1 MLIRGNPVAALFGRY
16 KRTPFEL
23 DGAPRFMI
31 ARFTRLPAFLLA
43 VALAAASFA
52 IAPARAIETPA
63 SYVSLMDFA
72 TGEIIYE
79 KQGNEL
85 MAPASMSK
93 LMTMVMLFDALKDGR
108 VTLDDEFVISE
119 NAWRKGGAASGS
131 STMFAELSSRVPV
144 RDLIYGVIVQSGNDA
159 CIAIAEALAGS
170 EATFAERMTER
181 AREIGLETSTFKN
194 STGWPDEGH
203 LMTANELAI
212 LARYLIETHPE
223 FYEIYSVRDFEWN
236 GITQANRNPLIY
248 MNMGADGLKTGH
260 TSVSGYG
267 LTASAVRN
275 GRRLVLVVNG
285 LSSEKERANET
296 QRLMDWAFRE
306 FRSYNLLEAGQV
318 LERAPVWQGSSRT
331 VPMVIA
337 TDVALTMSR
346 DARKGMEAKVRYDG
360 PLTAPIAEGDII
372 GQLVVTGPGL
382 PTRTYDLQAGTSVE
396 ALGMFGKAMSALAQL
411 ISG

>member
-1 MLIRGNPVAALFGRY
+1 
-16 KRTPFEL
+16 
-23 DGAPRFMI
+23 MI

-43 VALAAASFA
+43 VALAAAPFA

-63 SYVSLMDFA
+63 DYVSLMDFA

-131 STMFAELSSRVPV
+131 STMFAELNSRVPV

-223 FYEIYSVRDFEWN
+223 FYEIYSVREF
-236 GITQANRNPLIY
+236 
-248 MNMGADGLKTGH
+248 LK
-260 TSVSGYG
+260 
-267 LTASAVRN
+267 
-275 GRRLVLVVNG
+275 
-285 LSSEKERANET
+285 
-296 QRLMDWAFRE
+296 
-306 FRSYNLLEAGQV
+306 
-318 LERAPVWQGSSRT
+318 
-331 VPMVIA
+331 
-337 TDVALTMSR
+337 
-346 DARKGMEAKVRYDG
+346 
-360 PLTAPIAEGDII
+360 
-372 GQLVVTGPGL
+372 
-382 PTRTYDLQAGTSVE
+382 
-396 ALGMFGKAMSALAQL
+396 
-411 ISG
+411 

>member
-1 MLIRGNPVAALFGRY
+1 
-16 KRTPFEL
+16 
-23 DGAPRFMI
+23 MI

-43 VALAAASFA
+43 AVLASAALA
-52 IAPARAIETPA
+52 IAPAKAIETPA
-63 SYVSLMDFA
+63 NYVSLMDFA

-131 STMFAELSSRVPV
+131 STMFAELNSRVPV

-170 EATFAERMTER
+170 EATFAERMTDR

-194 STGWPDEGH
+194 ATGWPDEGH

-223 FYEIYSVRDFEWN
+223 FYEIYAVRDFEWN

-267 LTASAVRN
+267 LTASAIRN

-360 PLTAPIAEGDII
+360 PLMAPIAEGEVI

-396 ALGMFGKAMSALAQL
+396 ALGFFGKAMSALAQL

>member
-1 MLIRGNPVAALFGRY
+1 
-16 KRTPFEL
+16 
-23 DGAPRFMI
+23 MI
-31 ARFTRLPAFLLA
+31 ACLSLLHFVTRLPAVIVTVLLLA
-43 VALAAASFA
+43 AL
-52 IAPARAIETPA
+52 PARAIETPA
-63 SYVSLMDFA
+63 DYVSLMDFD

-79 KQGNEL
+79 KQGDEL

-108 VTLDDEFVISE
+108 VTLEDEFVISE

-131 STMFAELSSRVPV
+131 STMFAELNSRVPV

-170 EATFAERMTER
+170 EDVFAERMTER
-181 AREIGLETSTFKN
+181 AREIGLKTSTFKN

-236 GITQANRNPLIY
+236 GIKQANRNPLIY

-267 LTASAVRN
+267 LTASAIRN

-306 FRSYNLLEAGQV
+306 FRKYELLEAGQV
-318 LERAPVWQGSSRT
+318 LERAPVWQGTSRT
-331 VPMVIA
+331 VPLVIP
-337 TDVALTMSR
+337 TDVVLTMSR
-346 DARKGMEAKVRYDG
+346 EARKEMKATVRYDG
-360 PLTAPIAEGDII
+360 PIAAPIAEGDVV
-372 GQLVVTGPGL
+372 GQVVITGPGL
-382 PTRTYDLQAGTSVE
+382 PIRTFDLQAGASVDE
-396 ALGMFGKAMSALAQL
+396 LGIFGKAMSALAQL
-411 ISG
+411 VSGQ

>member
-16 KRTPFEL
+16 NRTPFVL

-31 ARFTRLPAFLLA
+31 ACFTRLPAYLLA
-43 VALAAASFA
+43 VALAATLFA

-63 SYVSLMDFA
+63 NYVSLMDFA

-79 KQGNEL
+79 KQGNAL

-131 STMFAELSSRVPV
+131 STMFAELNSRVPV

-170 EATFAERMTER
+170 EETFAERMTER

-285 LSSEKERANET
+285 LGSEKERANET

-318 LERAPVWQGSSRT
+318 LEHAPVWQGSSRT
-331 VPMVIA
+331 VPMVID

-346 DARKGMEAKVRYDG
+346 DARRGMEAKVRYDG
-360 PLTAPIAEGDII
+360 PLTAPIAEGDVI
-372 GQLVVTGPGL
+372 GQLVITGPGL
-382 PTRTYDLQAGTSVE
+382 PTRTYDLEAGASVE
-396 ALGMFGKAMSALAQL
+396 VLGIFGKAMSALAQL

>member
-1 MLIRGNPVAALFGRY
+1 MLIRGNPVTVLFEGY
-16 KRTPFEL
+16 KRAPFEL

-43 VALAAASFA
+43 AALGAASFA

-63 SYVSLMDFA
+63 TYVSLMDFA

-131 STMFAELSSRVPV
+131 STMFAELNSRVPV

-331 VPMVIA
+331 VPMVIE

-360 PLTAPIAEGDII
+360 PLTAPIAEGDVI
-372 GQLVVTGPGL
+372 GQLVITGPGL
-382 PTRTYDLQAGTSVE
+382 PKRTYDLQAGTSVE
-396 ALGMFGKAMSALAQL
+396 ALGIFGKAMSALAQL

>member
-1 MLIRGNPVAALFGRY
+1 
-16 KRTPFEL
+16 
-23 DGAPRFMI
+23 MI
-31 ARFTRLPAFLLA
+31 ACLSLLHFVTRLPAVIVTVLLLA
-43 VALAAASFA
+43 AL
-52 IAPARAIETPA
+52 PARAIETPA
-63 SYVSLMDFA
+63 DYVSLMDFD

-79 KQGNEL
+79 KQGDEL

-108 VTLDDEFVISE
+108 VTLEDEFVISE

-131 STMFAELSSRVPV
+131 STMFAELNSRVPV

-170 EATFAERMTER
+170 EDVFAERMTER
-181 AREIGLETSTFKN
+181 AREIGLKTSTFKN

-236 GITQANRNPLIY
+236 GIKQANRNPLIY

-267 LTASAVRN
+267 LTASAIRN

-306 FRSYNLLEAGQV
+306 FRKYELLEAGQV
-318 LERAPVWQGSSRT
+318 LERAPVWQGTSRT
-331 VPMVIA
+331 VPLVIP

-346 DARKGMEAKVRYDG
+346 EARKEMKATVRYDG
-360 PLTAPIAEGDII
+360 PIAAPIAEGDVV
-372 GQLVVTGPGL
+372 GQVVITGPGL
-382 PTRTYDLQAGTSVE
+382 PIRTFDLQAGASVDE
-396 ALGMFGKAMSALAQL
+396 LGIFGKAMSALAQL
-411 ISG
+411 VSGQ

>member
-1 MLIRGNPVAALFGRY
+1 
-16 KRTPFEL
+16 
-23 DGAPRFMI
+23 MI
-31 ARFTRLPAFLLA
+31 ARFFAFPAFSPL
-43 VALAAASFA
+43 VALFAAALLV
-52 IAPARAIETPA
+52 APAHAIETPA
-63 SYVSLMDFA
+63 DYVSLMDFE

-108 VTLDDEFVISE
+108 VTLEDEFVISE

-131 STMFAELSSRVPV
+131 STMFAELNSRVPV

-170 EATFAERMTER
+170 EDVFAERMTER

-203 LMTANELAI
+203 LMTANELAV
-212 LARYLIETHPE
+212 LARYLIKTHPE
-223 FYEIYSVRDFEWN
+223 FYEIYAVRDFEWN
-236 GITQANRNPLIY
+236 GIKQANRNPLIY

-285 LSSEKERANET
+285 LDSEKERANET

-306 FRSYNLLEAGQV
+306 FRKYELLTAGQV
-318 LERAPVWQGSSRT
+318 LERAPVWQGTSRT
-331 VPMVIA
+331 VPLVIP

-360 PLTAPIAEGDII
+360 PIAAPITEGDVV
-372 GQLVVTGPGL
+372 GQVVITGPGL
-382 PTRTYDLQAGTSVE
+382 PTRTFDLQAGASVGE
-396 ALGMFGKAMSALAQL
+396 LGIFGKAMSALAQL
-411 ISG
+411 VSGQ

>member
-1 MLIRGNPVAALFGRY
+1 
-16 KRTPFEL
+16 
-23 DGAPRFMI
+23 MI
-31 ARFTRLPAFLLA
+31 ARFFAFPMFSPLVALFAAAIA
-43 VALAAASFA
+43 VA
-52 IAPARAIETPA
+52 PAQAIETPA
-63 SYVSLMDFA
+63 SYVSLMDFD

-108 VTLDDEFVISE
+108 VTLEDEFVISE

-131 STMFAELSSRVPV
+131 STMFAELNSRVPV

-170 EATFAERMTER
+170 EDVFAERMTER

-194 STGWPDEGH
+194 STGWPDDGH

-212 LARYLIETHPE
+212 LARYLIKTHPE

-236 GITQANRNPLIY
+236 GIKQANRNPLIY

-267 LTASAVRN
+267 LTASAIRN

-285 LSSEKERANET
+285 LGSEKERANET

-306 FRSYNLLEAGQV
+306 FRKYELLTAGQV
-318 LERAPVWQGSSRT
+318 LERAPVWQGTNRT
-331 VPMVIA
+331 VPLVIP

-360 PLTAPIAEGDII
+360 PIAAPITEGDVV
-372 GQLVVTGPGL
+372 GQVVITGPGL
-382 PTRTYDLQAGTSVE
+382 PTRTYDLQAGASVGE
-396 ALGMFGKAMSALAQL
+396 LGVFGKAMSALAQL
-411 ISG
+411 VSGQ